1 MHDRKEERKWSVERG
16 QRFDSDTMADK
27 LALMHYKLLSRG
39 IDLSTSIGP
48 VFPIYRPAFK
58 QMNDLLRARNWFL
71 FQGYYQWSSGN
82 LWPEKTRFP
91 LDRQNISGS
100 DLDQFERGPSKSM
113 GLFSQTL
120 SPVPQTN

>member
-16 QRFDSDTMADK
+16 QRFDSDTMAVPAWRELRKRSSLLKKRK
-27 LALMHYKLLSRG
+27 LGSPDVVLFHTPS
-39 IDLSTSIGP
+39 GP

-58 QMNDLLRARNWFL
+58 QMNDLLR
-71 FQGYYQWSSGN
+71 WSSGN